1 MNKCPRCNNEHL
13 TENQNFCQICGLK
26 LSMSNDEAISQL
38 ESLIA
43 DCKEFESVN
52 PTEKDVQA
60 LELGIAALKETAQEV
75 PVQEQFVGECDNCG
89 YVNTIN
95 LQLPKHIVP
104 KFCTQCGCET
114 KYIKKAL

>member
-1 MNKCPRCNNEHL
+1 MSEKNKTTPGVE
-13 TENQNFCQICGLK
+13 
-26 LSMSNDEAISQL
+26 
-38 ESLIA
+38 
-43 DCKEFESVN
+43 
-52 PTEKDVQA
+52 
-60 LELGIAALKETAQEV
+60 
-75 PVQEQFVGECDNCG
+75 VQEQFVGECDNCG